1 MAHPLALPK
10 TFSPD
15 ALDTTAELASIL
27 ARLRPPQTSNAQAGA
42 AGGASGASAS
52 NGAVG
57 VGGSGGAGGGAAGGG
72 AGEGETL
79 GATMGGMAAAA
90 AAAGPAI
97 GLRDL
102 PTATDGLKHKLHH
115 ARVQIKAL
123 PDTGRTVAAQEA
135 EMRQLAARIEAQKAM
150 LARLRAD
157 GARFAA
163 AGEQEQRDADKME
176 M

>member
-15 ALDTTAELASIL
+15 ALDTTAELAAIL
-27 ARLRPPQTSNAQAGA
+27 ARLRPPQPAGGGAQNGA
-42 AGGASGASAS
+42 AGGA
-52 NGAVG
+52 N
-57 VGGSGGAGGGAAGGG
+57 GGAAGTAAGG
-72 AGEGETL
+72 VGGGGMNDNDTL
-79 GATMGGMAAAA
+79 GASLGGAAAAA
-90 AAAGPAI
+90 AAAGPPI
-97 GLRDL
+97 SLRDL
-102 PTATDGLKHKLHH
+102 PTATDSLKHKLQH

-123 PDTGRTVAAQEA
+123 PDVNRTVAAQEA
-135 EMRQLAARIEAQKAM
+135 EVRQLEARVEAQKAM

-176 M
+176 L

>member
-27 ARLRPPQTSNAQAGA
+27 ARLRPPQPSNGQAGA
-42 AGGASGASAS
+42 AGGANGASGA

-57 VGGSGGAGGGAAGGG
+57 AGGAAVG

-79 GATMGGMAAAA
+79 GASMGGMAAAA

-97 GLRDL
+97 SLRDL
-102 PTATDGLKHKLHH
+102 PTATDGLKHKLQH
-115 ARVQIKAL
+115 ARVQIKTL
-123 PDTGRTVAAQEA
+123 PDMSRTVAAQEA
-135 EMRQLAARIEAQKAM
+135 EMRQLEARIEAQKTM

-163 AGEQEQRDADKME
+163 AGEQEQRVADKME

>member
-27 ARLRPPQTSNAQAGA
+27 ARLRPPQPSNAQPGA
-42 AGGASGASAS
+42 AGGANGASAA
-52 NGAVG
+52 N
-57 VGGSGGAGGGAAGGG
+57 GAGGAAAGGG
-72 AGEGETL
+72 GGIHEGETL
-79 GATMGGMAAAA
+79 GTSMGGMAAAA
-90 AAAGPAI
+90 AAAGPPI
-97 GLRDL
+97 SLRDL
-102 PTATDGLKHKLHH
+102 PTATDGLKHKLQH
-115 ARVQIKAL
+115 ARAQIKTL
-123 PDTGRTVAAQEA
+123 PDMGRTVAAQEA
-135 EMRQLAARIEAQKAM
+135 EMRQLEARIEAQKAM

-176 M
+176 L